1 MPVLGLFYIT
11 LAILCIVHA
20 VQTGQDKFWIYVIL
34 IFPFLGSIAYMAAVF
49 IPMAISSH
57 GTQKSVRSLRDKL
70 NPQRYLEAA
79 EQQLNLARTPE
90 NLFLFGEALV
100 EQGRFE
106 DADVILRELSQ
117 NQAYAEYPKFLLL
130 HAKTHIWLKR
140 YAQALELLERH
151 QEHSVSAVQSPA
163 LVLLSYAHEG
173 LKEFD
178 KAEAVYV
185 NALDNTGGEELRYHY
200 GEYLLRRGRPGEAR
214 NVFQQVLT
222 RSAQM
227 SRHYRSQENVW
238 IKQSR
243 EQLKVIA
250 A

>member
-1 MPVLGLFYIT
+1 MPALGLFYIV
-11 LAILCIVHA
+11 LAVLCIVHA
-20 VQTGQDKFWIYVIL
+20 VQTGQDRFWIFVVL

-49 IPMAISSH
+49 IPMAISSN
-57 GTQKSVRSLRDKL
+57 GAQKGVSSLRDKL
-70 NPQRYLEAA
+70 NPQRYLDAA
-79 EQQLNLARTPE
+79 EQQLNMARTPE
-90 NLFLFGEALV
+90 NLFLYGEALAN
-100 EQGRFE
+100 QGRFE
-106 DADVILRELSQ
+106 DADVILKELAQ

-130 HAKTHIWLKR
+130 YARTHIWLKR
-140 YAQALELLERH
+140 YAQALEMLERYE
-151 QEHSVSAVQSPA
+151 EHSVSAIQGPA

-200 GEYLLRRGRPGEAR
+200 GEYLVRRGRLGEAR
-214 NVFQQVLT
+214 NIFQQVLT

-227 SRHYRSQENVW
+227 SRHYRSQEGEW
-238 IKQSR
+238 IKRSR
-243 EQLKVIA
+243 EQLRLIA